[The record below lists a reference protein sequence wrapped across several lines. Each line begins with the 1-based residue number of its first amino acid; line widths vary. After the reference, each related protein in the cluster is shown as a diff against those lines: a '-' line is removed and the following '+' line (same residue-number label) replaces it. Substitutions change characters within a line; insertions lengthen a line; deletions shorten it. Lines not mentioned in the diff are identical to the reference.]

1 MDTVRHLVEKA
12 KAGYPALY
20 LLSPEDQRSIAEI
33 EKAAKELKRRLFVWT
48 FQKGVEYTDNK
59 GVKRLDEKEGNPDD
73 VLKFFIKQDAESVLV
88 LRHYHHY
95 LDNPAIQALLLD
107 MIPYLKTTKRQV
119 IILTPVLKIPA
130 ELDKELAV
138 VEAKLPGPP
147 ELKDTLKG
155 IAATV
160 KPDAETEKK
169 LIEAAMGLTTN
180 EAESA
185 FSLAFVRPNL
195 GKKDKKDI
203 VWDPSVVMEE
213 KCAVL
218 KKTGIMTYYA
228 PTGEGLKAI
237 GGMQVLKDWVGKRK
251 GAFTEKAREF
261 GLPFPKGLLSVGP
274 PGSGKSAGAR
284 AIADELGLPLIRVD
298 MGAIF
303 GGLVGES
310 ESNARKVIST
320 LEAVAPCVAWLDEIE
335 KGFAGSIG
343 GALDSGVG
351 ARVLGTFLTW
361 MQEKKAPVFVYATAN
376 NVRFLPPE
384 LLRKGRFDEMFSV
397 MLPNSEERKEIFK
410 IHINRIGRAAL
421 VEKGTID
428 VGILSS
434 RTKGFSGAEIEAVVK
449 EALFSCFAD
458 GKELNMVDLQEAIS
472 STAPLERIMK
482 DEIEALI
489 KWCEGRTRMANLPE
503 PKQGN
508 VAVGVPTG
516 RTLSV

>member
-1 MDTVRHLVEKA
+1 
-12 KAGYPALY
+12 
-20 LLSPEDQRSIAEI
+20 
-33 EKAAKELKRRLFVWT
+33 
-48 FQKGVEYTDNK
+48 
-59 GVKRLDEKEGNPDD
+59 
-73 VLKFFIKQDAESVLV
+73 
-88 LRHYHHY
+88 
-95 LDNPAIQALLLD
+95 
-107 MIPYLKTTKRQV
+107 
-119 IILTPVLKIPA
+119 
-130 ELDKELAV
+130 
-138 VEAKLPGPP
+138 
-147 ELKDTLKG
+147 
-155 IAATV
+155 
-160 KPDAETEKK
+160 
-169 LIEAAMGLTTN
+169 
-180 EAESA
+180 
-185 FSLAFVRPNL
+185 
-195 GKKDKKDI
+195 
-203 VWDPSVVMEE
+203 
-213 KCAVL
+213 
-218 KKTGIMTYYA
+218 
-228 PTGEGLKAI
+228 
-237 GGMQVLKDWVGKRK
+237 MQVLKDWVGKRK